1 MGLGADEYSITNI
14 GWRKAV
20 GATKGTPGSVASA
33 RTSTQCM
40 HTVRWGAECRQMRR
54 AFTSIRR
61 GSAVLS
67 MLFWQIS
74 LFHLSLWTL
83 VGSQELPRNG
93 DGVTGHSLHPPYF
106 NLAEGAQIQATAT
119 CGEEEGNG
127 GSIEDLYCKLV
138 GGPVLGDPSQTI
150 QGQHC
155 DICTTALGDKA
166 HPITNAIDGT
176 ERWWQSP
183 PLSRGLR
190 YNEVNITLDLG
201 QLFHVAYVL
210 IKFANSPRP
219 DLWVLERST
228 DFGETYT
235 PWQYFASSK
244 RDCIE
249 RFGPMTIDRISRDD
263 SVICTTEYSRIVPL
277 ENGELVVSLVNGRPG
292 AMNFSYNRDLQ
303 EFTKAT
309 NIRLCFL
316 RTNTLLGHLMGK
328 TQRDPTVTRR
338 YYYSIKDISIGGRC
352 VCNGHA
358 DMCDAKDPSNPY
370 GLQCDCKHN
379 TCGTSCDRCCPGYNQ
394 LPWKPATTYSA
405 NECEAC
411 NCNGHAYDC
420 YYDPEVD
427 LRKASMNRH
436 GRYEGGGVCIE
447 CQHHTTGV
455 NCELCVP
462 GYYKLPNLPIN
473 SPSICA
479 RCNCDSQFTDGTCED
494 LTGRCYCKPN
504 YTGENCH
511 MCAGGYHGFP
521 DCYPVIY
528 PGGEGT
534 LPAGA
539 IVNCECNVTGTVDN
553 ACRRDAVLRRCV
565 CKPNFQGISCDSCAP
580 GYYGPNC
587 QACQCQGP
595 GVFDGTCDLESGKCM
610 CHAGFEGSACTQ
622 CAPGYFNYPLCQLC
636 SCSVVG
642 TFPERCD
649 AAGRCLCRPEFDGPR
664 CDQCRAGFHSYPSC
678 QACSCDRLGS
688 VDNTCSPAGHCRCR
702 PNYAGAT
709 CGQCAPGYYGYPSC
723 SACHCSIE
731 GSHSSVCDQTT
742 GQCRCLPGVVGQ
754 RCDTCVP
761 GAYGYPHCRVG
772 SCHPVGSISLDT
784 SSSLQGSC
792 ECRQNVEGAVCD
804 QCKALY
810 WNLSPD
816 NPHGCSN
823 CNCNTEGTVAGV
835 AECHQG
841 NGQCFCKPNVCG
853 QTCSVCERGYFNLQ
867 NGSYFGCQG
876 CHCDVGGSLG
886 MTCSE
891 RTGVCQCRKNVE
903 GPKCNQPRKDYY
915 FPDLHH
921 MKFEIE
927 DGTTPDG
934 RAVRFGYNPLE
945 FDGFSWRGYAQMS
958 SIQNKVQVT
967 VPVDGDTLFRFI
979 LRYVNA
985 QSTTLYGK
993 VTAYLA
999 RKKGTEQSK
1008 QITFTPASDPA
1019 FVTVPQNSFGDP
1031 FVLNPGI
1038 WSVVIEA
1045 EGVLLDYLVL
1055 LPSAY
1060 YEAPVLQLKAL
1071 EPCTYNPQPERAG
1084 HNCLLYRYLS
1094 LDNFPSSHGSSGMC
1108 RFDNSL
1114 PRPCPVTQV
1123 TQYHPPTAVCSG
1135 NEINVQVTVSVSR
1148 PGGYVLLVEYINEDE
1163 AMQNMDVV
1171 VNTPG
1176 TDSQLGKV
1184 LIYKCKF
1191 SFPCRSAVID
1201 HQNRVKVFELSTEA
1215 DIQLIADR
1223 ANFFLHK
1230 VYLIPS
1236 KQFSMEYAEPKV
1248 HCISTHGVFSTNSS
1262 SCVPSRFKKPPL
1274 SILLKEGYAVSIPS
1288 SQPLIYGSR
1297 VTPVEQ
1303 VNGLPEP
1310 PVRPPSAVDP
1320 SDLIHLRSQ
1329 ENVVVYNSHVKTL
1342 GRYAFILHY
1351 YQPNHPT
1358 FPVEVLINGGRVWQG
1373 YANATFCPHG
1383 YGCRS
1388 LVISESQVILDV
1400 TDNDLSVSIR
1410 VPEGKT
1416 IWLDYVLVVPAET
1429 YNSSCL
1435 TEEHLD
1441 KSYDFISNCGA
1452 NSFYINQVTSSSFC
1466 RDFAVSL
1473 SAYYNNGAKP
1483 CNCHEVGAVGSS
1495 CAPFGGQCTCKPNV
1509 IGRDCSRC
1517 ATGYWGFPNCRPCEC
1532 GTRLCDEITGDC
1544 ICPPLTVQP
1553 ECTICQP
1560 QTFGCHPLVGCE
1572 ECNCSNVG
1580 VQDLTDPGCDTES
1593 GQCSCKP
1600 YVIGRRCDTCAPG
1613 YYGYPNCRHCD
1624 CNEGGTTAGICD
1636 PVTGQCHCKE
1646 NVEGHRCDRC
1656 RLGTFYLDPANPKG
1670 CTSCF
1675 CFGATDRCHSSQ
1687 KFRKEHEDLT
1697 GWILVSGD
1705 RQELPPPEVLGGGL
1719 QVDVRDI
1726 PDVTL
1731 ELYWQAPPSY
1741 LGDRV
1746 SSYGGHLQY
1755 QLSTVLERGDNLIL
1769 PVESR
1774 PDIILKG
1781 NQMTVVYREKIYSG
1795 PGEVHQGHAKLVED
1809 SFRHSQTHNPV
1820 TREELMMVL
1829 ANLEALHIRVLYSQN
1844 SKYVM
1849 LSRPVLEYA
1858 SETTVGTA
1866 AKNVEICLCPANYRG
1881 DSCQECAPGFY
1892 RDTKGLFLGKCVPCN
1907 CNGHSD
1913 QCLPSS
1919 GICVNC
1925 QHNTAGDRCER
1936 CRSGFVGNV
1945 TEGQPLTCLGCP
1957 CPLQTASNNFA
1968 MGCVERGDAT
1978 QCLCKPGY
1986 AGAHCERC
1994 APGYYG
2000 NPMVIGSSCK
2010 PCNCNGNT
2018 DSNMLFSEC
2027 DSLTGVCIGCMH
2039 NTAGPHCEQCA
2050 PGYFG
2055 DAVVKKD
2062 CKKCNCSPCGTE
2074 SCDHRTG
2081 ACRCKVGVTGPRCDR
2096 CEDGYYGYDSCTGC
2110 QHCTCGVA
2118 ALNPVC
2124 HSQTGQCSCP
2134 TGVTGQSCQQC
2145 APGFWNYGP
2154 RGCTRCNCRTGSC
2167 NPLTGECTC
2176 ADGVSGPQCDTC
2188 SQENHIPIVIG
2199 AGNVNCEPCDSCVL
2213 VLLEDLKKNEASFT
2227 DIRNQLGNLNASSV
2241 AWTRLRGL
2249 NSSIT
2254 STNTQLQQYQ
2264 QMIEKVRNSVEE
2276 LNTHNQHLNVTLD
2289 TLQTKAETTHTEAK
2303 QVSEITKET
2312 RKSGEDLLIHI
2323 QGILRNISDLVK
2335 QLNSTTDSDSPATT
2349 ATSEEMRQKL
2359 AEAVRLLAKMRAR
2372 SFDIQN
2378 GVADTE
2384 MKEAHKLLER
2394 VKNELTKH
2402 WDENTKLSVL
2412 IRDHLTKFVSKLMDL
2427 RDALNEAVNNTRT
2440 ANDLS
2445 NINEIGLEKQK
2456 QKVKDLQNEYQKVQ
2470 DSLKMAEDALLQVS
2484 DLLQMIDNLKDEFE
2498 KLAANLDG
2506 ARGRLLEKVSTFS
2519 PAISKIPLVEQAE
2532 EHAKLL
2538 DQLAQNLSS
2547 IIRDTNQNG
2556 FIQRAINASN
2566 AYASIIEAVKNAEK
2580 AANEAGVAADSALK
2594 NATSANLRS
2603 ISERMKNKSIELEES
2618 ASQAH
2623 RNLNNNLK
2631 PVLNK
2636 TKENLKEAQKKH
2648 RQLLQDLRNAQ
2659 SQLSIERGNISE
2671 TIQKAKDTASEANTT
2686 ATRLQDGLNDMRK
2699 NLEKWNGTYGDIS
2712 SEDLNS
2718 ALEEAKKSAGTLATT
2733 IPVLL
2738 DKLTSLE
2745 NKKNQSMNLSENIL
2759 RVRQLISQARNA
2771 ASKVKVS
2778 MKFNGHSGVQVR
2790 LPTRPQDLSAY
2801 TALKLYI
2808 RAPEVS
2814 RENQQAASGYFI
2826 LYLGNKDASGD
2837 YIGIIMKEQKL
2848 KWVYKLGEEEAA
2860 TLDIDAE
2867 IGTEFATI
2875 RVERILQYGQMS
2887 VTVQKSDRQL
2897 ETKGTVIAK
2906 GQLGLLNVD
2915 PQKMIFYVGGYPS
2928 EFSPPGELNLPGYE
2942 GCIET
2947 DTLNEEVISLYNF
2960 EKVFDVD
2967 NDRDR
2972 PCARPKS
2979 SGDPWSSDASYF
2991 DGSGYAEIGLT
3002 ANFAVT
3008 NRFEQEVRIVSYN
3021 GIIFFIENE
3030 GKFVCLAVKDG
3041 KLVLY
3046 YDTGNG
3052 LQIVSNITST
3062 ASPTSQEIGGAVT
3075 KLIQVILQYQSNKFK
3090 IYIRMDRKAVYS
3102 VNIDGD
3108 GPKADK
3114 YYLGGIRPDKF
3125 PNSLKEIF
3133 PTGGSIRGCMRVIK
3147 ALDKYIDL
3155 KRENTTGVSY
3165 GCSSELLISRFV
3177 RFTGDGYIKLEPE
3190 SLPGLQDNF
3199 HFGFGF
3205 RSAQN
3210 NGLMFQ
3216 YKGDGT
3222 CDVSLKNGKISMKF
3236 QDEEIESSNTF
3247 SDDISHY
3254 ATFYSNN
3261 GLVTFY
3267 VDDKLEKQTRV
3278 RSGAA
3283 QLSTPVDKGQVYL
3296 GGLPDASQDT
3306 SLVGC
3311 VSNVFLR
3318 RTGTSVPQVV
3328 MDLQQNVGN
3337 VNVSMSCPSE
3347 QQPQQM
3353 RALQKK
3359 SRRKMKSAPKLTIKG
3374 RRHHVEKS
3382 CRLPQ
3387 YPKVVPG
3394 AFHFG
3399 QSPKSRFEYDSLPA
3413 TFQNQFHFSMEV
3425 RLESP
3430 SGLLL
3435 YVSNDQESSFLAL
3448 YVFNGYL
3455 VFLVHIQGEKLRTK
3469 SKEKYSDGRWHTV
3482 FFSRVNNKIQL
3493 LIDGLKIQ
3501 SSTLPQVG
3509 YLKVQT
3515 PMYVG
3520 GVPAEKANKNIP
3532 SAALNSFKGCM
3543 KNLQLDGKLVEPPSR
3558 TYKVEPC
3565 FVGALEEG
3573 IFFSAEGGYH
3583 TLDNT
3588 VTIEQDFELLLEVR
3602 PRSQTGILFHAGAK
3616 KEQYLILYMDNGKVI
3631 VKVNRGAGEYAV
3643 AVTPNESMCN
3653 GLWHKIAVIKRHN
3666 VIQVDVDTE
3675 RNHTVGPS
3683 QTYPIVSKEMV
3694 YVGGVPDKLD
3704 IVPWSSPQTYVGCI
3718 RKVVINQMPV
3728 NFSSMGSSHGTVRLN
3743 GCPVM

>member
-1 MGLGADEYSITNI
+1 MELGADGYGTESV
-14 GWRKAV
+14 GWKKGASERK
-20 GATKGTPGSVASA
+20 PGSAASA
-33 RTSTQCM
+33 RTSTECM
-40 HTVRWGAECRQMRR
+40 EMWKCDADSRQMRS
-54 AFTSIRR
+54 AFSGIMRRTAVISILL
-61 GSAVLS
+61 GPIAV
-67 MLFWQIS
+67 
-74 LFHLSLWTL
+74 FHLSLWTL

-93 DGVTGHSLHPPYF
+93 DGVTGYSLHPPYF
-106 NLAEGAQIQATAT
+106 NLAEGAQIRATAT

-155 DICTTALGDKA
+155 DICTTAISDKA

-190 YNEVNITLDLG
+190 YNKVNITLDLG

-235 PWQYFASSK
+235 SWQFFASSK

-249 RFGPMTIDRISRDD
+249 RFGPLTIDRISRDD

-309 NIRLCFL
+309 NIRLRFL

-370 GLQCDCKHN
+370 RLQCDCKHN

-420 YYDPEVD
+420 FYDPEID

-436 GRYEGGGVCIE
+436 GRSEGGGVCID

-455 NCELCVP
+455 NCELCIP
-462 GYYKLPNLPIN
+462 GYYKLPNLPLD
-473 SPSICA
+473 SQSICA
-479 RCNCDSQFTDGTCED
+479 PCNCDSHFTDETCED

-511 MCAGGYHGFP
+511 MCAEGYHSFP
-521 DCYPVIY
+521 DCNPVIY
-528 PGGEGT
+528 PGEENGGSTHTAGE
-534 LPAGA
+534 
-539 IVNCECNVTGTVDN
+539 IV
-553 ACRRDAVLRRCV
+553 
-565 CKPNFQGISCDSCAP
+565 K
-580 GYYGPNC
+580 
-587 QACQCQGP
+587 CQCQGP
-595 GVFDGTCDLESGKCM
+595 GVLDGTCDVKTGMCM

-636 SCSVVG
+636 SCSVAG

-678 QACSCDRLGS
+678 QACSCDPVGS

-702 PNYAGAT
+702 SNYAGLT
-709 CGQCAPGYYGYPSC
+709 CRQCAPGYYGYPSC

-731 GSHSSVCDQTT
+731 GSHSSVCDQKT
-742 GQCRCLPGVVGQ
+742 GQCRCLPWVAGQ
-754 RCDTCVP
+754 RCDTCVL
-761 GAYGYPHCRVG
+761 GAYGFPHCRVG
-772 SCHPVGSISLDT
+772 SCNPVGSVNPEA

-792 ECRQNVEGAVCD
+792 ECRQNVGGVACD
-804 QCKALY
+804 QCKPLY

-823 CNCNTEGTVAGV
+823 CKCSTEGTVAGV
-835 AECHQG
+835 AECQQG

-867 NGSYFGCQG
+867 NGSYFGCEG

-891 RTGVCQCRKNVE
+891 RTGLCQCRKNVE
-903 GPKCNQPRKDYY
+903 GPKCNQPQKDYY
-915 FPDLHH
+915 LPDLHH

-934 RAVRFGYNPLE
+934 RSVRFGYNPLE
-945 FDGFSWRGYAQMS
+945 FEGFSWRGYAQMS
-958 SIQNKVQVT
+958 SIQPKVVVPLNVT
-967 VPVDGDTLFRFI
+967 FPDVFRIVFH
-979 LRYVNA
+979 YVNRG
-985 QSTTLYGK
+985 SGNVKGK
-993 VTAYLA
+993 ISVYDE
-999 RKKGTEQSK
+999 GHNEICGNCTEQSK

-1019 FVTVPQNSFGDP
+1019 FVTVPQNSFGEP
-1031 FVLNPGI
+1031 FVLNPGV
-1038 WSVVIEA
+1038 WSVIIEA

-1071 EPCTYNPQPERAG
+1071 EPCTYNSEPERAG

-1094 LDNFPSSHGSSGMC
+1094 LDNFPSSHGRNGMC

-1114 PRPCPVTQV
+1114 PKPCPVAQV
-1123 TQYHPPTAVCSG
+1123 TQYHSPTAVCSG
-1135 NEINVQVTVSVSR
+1135 NDINVQVMVSVSR

-1176 TDSQLGKV
+1176 SDSQLGKL
-1184 LIYKCKF
+1184 LIYKCKY
-1191 SFPCRSAVID
+1191 SFPCRGVVIN
-1201 HQNRVKVFELSTEA
+1201 HQNGVNVFELSTEA
-1215 DIQLIADR
+1215 DIQFIADR
-1223 ANFFLHK
+1223 ANFLLHK

-1236 KQFSMEYAEPKV
+1236 EQFNMEYAVPKV

-1274 SILLKEGYAVSIPS
+1274 SIHLKEGYTASVPS
-1288 SQPLIYGSR
+1288 NQPLIYGSKI
-1297 VTPVEQ
+1297 TPVEQ
-1303 VNGLPEP
+1303 VNILPEP
-1310 PVRPPSAVDP
+1310 PLRPPSAVDP
-1320 SDLIHLRSQ
+1320 SNLIHLRSQ
-1329 ENVVVYNSHVKTL
+1329 ENVIVYSSYVKTL

-1388 LVISESQVILDV
+1388 LVVSENQVILDV

-1416 IWLDYVLVVPAET
+1416 VWLDYVLVVPAET

-1441 KSYDFISNCGA
+1441 KSYNFISSCGA
-1452 NSFYINQVTSSSFC
+1452 NSFYINPVTSSSFC

-1483 CNCHEVGAVGSS
+1483 CNCHEVGAVGTS
-1495 CAPFGGQCTCKPNV
+1495 CASFGGQCTCKPNV

-1517 ATGYWGFPNCRPCEC
+1517 ATGHWGFPNCRPCEC
-1532 GTRLCDEITGDC
+1532 GTRLCDEITGQC
-1544 ICPPLTVQP
+1544 ICPPHTIQP
-1553 ECTICQP
+1553 ECTVCEP
-1560 QTFGCHPLVGCE
+1560 QTFGCHPLIGCE
-1572 ECNCSNVG
+1572 ECNCSNIG
-1580 VQDLTDPGCDTES
+1580 IQDLTDPGCDTES

-1600 YVIGRRCDTCAPG
+1600 YVVGRRCDTCAPG
-1613 YYGYPNCRHCD
+1613 YYGYPNCRRCD
-1624 CNEGGTTAGICD
+1624 CQEGGTTADVCD

-1646 NVEGHRCDRC
+1646 NVEGLRCDRC
-1656 RLGTFYLDPANPKG
+1656 QLGTFYLDSANPKG

-1675 CFGATDRCHSSQ
+1675 CFGATDRCNSSQ
-1687 KFRKEHEDLT
+1687 KFRKEHEDLP

-1705 RQELPPPEVLGGGL
+1705 RQELPPPELIGDSL

-1726 PDVTL
+1726 PDVTQ
-1731 ELYWQAPPSY
+1731 ELYWQAAPSY
-1741 LGDRV
+1741 LGDWV
-1746 SSYGGHLQY
+1746 SSYGGYLRY

-1769 PVESR
+1769 PVEPR
-1774 PDIILKG
+1774 PDVILKG
-1781 NQMTVVYREKIYSG
+1781 NQMTIVYQEKTYPAS
-1795 PGEVHQGHAKLVED
+1795 GEVHQGRVKLVED

-1829 ANLEALHIRVLYSQN
+1829 ANLEVLHIRVLYSQT
-1844 SKYVM
+1844 STFVV
-1849 LSRPVLEYA
+1849 LSHPLLEYA
-1858 SETTVGTA
+1858 SETAVGAA
-1866 AKNVEICLCPANYRG
+1866 AKTVEICLCPANYKG

-1913 QCLPSS
+1913 QCLPGS

-1925 QHNTAGDRCER
+1925 QHNTAGDHCEK

-1957 CPLQTASNNFA
+1957 CPLQLASNNFA
-1968 MGCVERGDAT
+1968 MGCVERGDTT

-1986 AGAHCERC
+1986 AGANCERC

-2010 PCNCNGNT
+2010 PCRCNGNT

-2027 DSLTGVCIGCMH
+2027 DTLTGVCMGCMH

-2081 ACRCKVGVTGPRCDR
+2081 VCHCKPGVTGPRCDR

-2110 QHCTCGVA
+2110 QHCACDAA
-2118 ALNPVC
+2118 ALTTVC
-2124 HSQTGQCSCP
+2124 HSQNGQCNCP
-2134 TGVTGQSCQQC
+2134 TGFTGQRCQQC
-2145 APGFWNYGP
+2145 APGFWNNGS
-2154 RGCTRCNCRTGSC
+2154 RGCTRCNCRGGFC
-2167 NPLTGECTC
+2167 NPQTGACTC
-2176 ADGVSGPQCDTC
+2176 ADGVTGQQCDTC
-2188 SQENHIPIVIG
+2188 SQENHVPVVIG
-2199 AGNVNCEPCDSCVL
+2199 AGNVKCEPCNSCVL
-2213 VLLEDLKKNEASFT
+2213 VLLEDLKSNEASFT
-2227 DIRNQLGNLNASSV
+2227 DIRGQLRNLNASSV
-2241 AWTRLRGL
+2241 AWVRLQGL
-2249 NSSIT
+2249 NSSII
-2254 STNTQLQQYQ
+2254 STTNQLQQYQ
-2264 QMIEKVRNSVEE
+2264 KMLENVRNSVEQ
-2276 LNTHNQHLNVTLD
+2276 LHTGSHNLTETLD
-2289 TLQTKAETTHTEAK
+2289 NLQTKAETMDTEAK
-2303 QVSEITKET
+2303 RVSEDTEET
-2312 RKSGEDLLIHI
+2312 HHRAKDLLKHI
-2323 QGILRNISDLVK
+2323 QEILKSISDLIQ
-2335 QLNSTTDSDSPATT
+2335 QLNSTTDSDSSVT
-2349 ATSEEMRQKL
+2349 TSEEMRQKL
-2359 AEAVRLLAKMRAR
+2359 AEAAKMLAKMTAR
-2372 SFDIQN
+2372 SFDVQN
-2378 GVADTE
+2378 GVAETE
-2384 MKEAHKLLER
+2384 MKEAQKLLER
-2394 VKNELTKH
+2394 VKNELRKH
-2402 WDENTKLSVL
+2402 WEENKKLTEL
-2412 IRDHLTKFVSKLMDL
+2412 TRDQLTSFVSKLMDL

-2440 ANDLS
+2440 ANDLN
-2445 NINEIGLEKQK
+2445 NINEIGLEDHK
-2456 QKVKDLQNEYQKVQ
+2456 QKVKNLQNEYQKVQ
-2470 DSLKMAEDALLQVS
+2470 DSLKMAEDALVQVS
-2484 DLLQMIDNLKDEFE
+2484 DLLQMIEDVKDEFE

-2506 ARGRLLEKVSTFS
+2506 ARGRLIEKVSMFS
-2519 PAISKIPLVEQAE
+2519 PASSKIPLVEQAE
-2532 EHAKLL
+2532 EHARLL

-2566 AYASIIEAVKNAEK
+2566 AYASIIEAVRNAEK
-2580 AANEAGVAADSALK
+2580 AAKEAGAAADRALK
-2594 NATSANLRS
+2594 NATSENLRS
-2603 ISERMKNKSIELEES
+2603 IAEQMKKKSIELEEN

-2623 RNLNNNLK
+2623 RNLKNNLK
-2631 PVLNK
+2631 PVLDK
-2636 TKENLKEAQKKH
+2636 AKEKLKEAQKKKG
-2648 RQLLQDLRNAQ
+2648 QLLQDLRNAQ
-2659 SQLSIERGNISE
+2659 SQLNMERGNISE
-2671 TIQKAKDTASEANTT
+2671 TIQKAKDTASEVNAT
-2686 ATRLQDGLNDMRK
+2686 ATSLEDKLNNMKK
-2699 NLEKWNGTYGDIS
+2699 NLEKWNKTYGDIS
-2712 SEDLNS
+2712 SEDLVS
-2718 ALEEAKKSAGTLATT
+2718 SLEEAKKSAGTLATT

-2738 DKLTSLE
+2738 DKLNSLE

-2759 RVRQLISQARNA
+2759 RIRQLISQARNA

-2778 MKFNGHSGVQVR
+2778 MKFNGQSGVQVR
-2790 LPTRPQDLSAY
+2790 IHTSPQDLAAY
-2801 TALKLYI
+2801 TALKFYI
-2808 RAPEVS
+2808 SAPEVS
-2814 RENQQAASGYFI
+2814 RKKRQTSLDYFV

-2837 YIGIIMKEQKL
+2837 YLGIIMKEQKL
-2848 KWVYKLGEEEAA
+2848 KWVYKLGKEEPT

-2915 PQKMIFYVGGYPS
+2915 PQKLIFYVGGYPS
-2928 EFSPPGELNLPGYE
+2928 EFLPPKELDLSGYE

-2947 DTLNEEVISLYNF
+2947 DSLNEDIISLYNF

-2967 NDRDR
+2967 TDRDR

-2979 SGDPWSSDASYF
+2979 SGDPWSSEASYF
-2991 DGSGYAEIGLT
+2991 DGSGYAEIQLSV
-3002 ANFAVT
+3002 NFATT

-3021 GIIFFIENE
+3021 GIIFFIENK
-3030 GKFVCLAVKDG
+3030 GSFVCLAVKDG
-3041 KLVLY
+3041 KLILY
-3046 YDTGNG
+3046 YDIGNG
-3052 LQIVSNITST
+3052 LQVVSNSLGTSLP
-3062 ASPTSQEIGGAVT
+3062 ANQEISGAAT
-3075 KLIQVILQYQSNKFK
+3075 KLIQIILQYMSNKFK
-3090 IYIRMDRKAVYS
+3090 IFIRMDRKVVFTVS
-3102 VNIDGD
+3102 VDGE
-3108 GPKADK
+3108 GPKNNR
-3114 YYLGGIRPDKF
+3114 YYLGGIPQDKF
-3125 PNSLKEIF
+3125 PNSLKELF

-3147 ALDKYIDL
+3147 ALDTYIDL
-3155 KRENTTGVSY
+3155 KRTNTTGISY
-3165 GCSSELLISRFV
+3165 GCASDLLISRFV
-3177 RFTGDGYIKLEPE
+3177 HFNGNGYIKLEPE

-3222 CDVSLKNGKISMKF
+3222 CGVSLKNGKISVRF
-3236 QDEEIESSNTF
+3236 QDEEIESSNIF

-3254 ATFYSNN
+3254 ASFFSDK
-3261 GLVTFY
+3261 GLMTFY
-3267 VDDKLEKQTRV
+3267 VDDQLEKQTAFK
-3278 RSGAA
+3278 SGTA
-3283 QLSTPVDKGQVYL
+3283 QLSSPVDKGQIYL
-3296 GGLPDASQDT
+3296 GGLPDASKDT
-3306 SLVGC
+3306 SLNGC
-3311 VSNVFLR
+3311 ISNVFLR
-3318 RTGTSVPQVV
+3318 RSGTAVPQVV
-3328 MDLQQNVGN
+3328 MNLLQNVGK
-3337 VNVSMSCPSE
+3337 VNVSVSCPSE

-3353 RALQKK
+3353 RVLHTKA
-3359 SRRKMKSAPKLTIKG
+3359 RRKMKSATTRPTIKG

-3382 CRLPQ
+3382 CQLPQ
-3387 YPKVVPG
+3387 PPKVSG
-3394 AFHFG
+3394 AFQFG
-3399 QSPKSRFEYDSLPA
+3399 GSPDSRFEYDSLPA
-3413 TFQNQFHFSMEV
+3413 SFLNRSHFSMEV

-3435 YVSNDQESSFLAL
+3435 YVSNSQESSFLAL
-3448 YVFNGYL
+3448 YVYNGHL
-3455 VFLVHIQGEKLRTK
+3455 VFLVNIQGKKLRTK
-3469 SKEKYSDGRWHTV
+3469 SKDKYSDGKWHTV
-3482 FFSRVNNKIQL
+3482 FFSRENNKIQL
-3493 LIDGLKIQ
+3493 VIDGLKVQ
-3501 SSTLPQVG
+3501 SSSLPQVG
-3509 YLKVQT
+3509 YHYLKVQT

-3520 GVPAEKANKNIP
+3520 GVPAEKSKKHLP
-3532 SAALNSFKGCM
+3532 PAALSSFKGCM
-3543 KNLQLDGKLVEPPSR
+3543 KNLKLDSKLVESPSR

-3565 FVGALEEG
+3565 IVGALEEG

-3583 TLDNT
+3583 MLGNA
-3588 VTIEQDFELLLEVR
+3588 VTIEQDFELLLEIR
-3602 PRSQTGILFHAGAK
+3602 PQSQTGILFHAGPRKA
-3616 KEQYLILYMDNGKVI
+3616 QYLTLYMDSGKVI
-3631 VKVNRGAGEYAV
+3631 VKVNRGAGEYLAT
-3643 AVTPNESMCN
+3643 VTPSEPLCN
-3653 GLWHKIAVIKRHN
+3653 GLWHTIAMIKRQN
-3666 VIQVDVDTE
+3666 VIQLDVDTE

-3683 QTYPIVSKEMV
+3683 QTIPLNSKEMV
-3694 YVGGVPDKLD
+3694 YVGGVPDKLE
-3704 IVPWSSPQTYVGCI
+3704 ILAWSPPQAYVGCI
-3718 RKVVINQMPV
+3718 RRARINQTPI
-3728 NFSSMGSSHGTVRLN
+3728 NFSIMGSTHGAVRLN